1 MTTPSREIEL
11 KFLLDPATAE
21 AVLAA
26 LPTGKAVVKDMVATY
41 FDTAD
46 HWLRRNG
53 FGLRV
58 RRSGG
63 ERIQTLKAA
72 LGADGGRDEWEW
84 PVKSDVPDLAPLLAT
99 PAPVTADTEL
109 TPRFTVHTRR
119 TIRRI
124 FRGDSD
130 IELALD
136 DVLVAAGDH
145 RDAFVELEL
154 ELKSGP
160 PSALFDLARE
170 LAVVAPLRL
179 SSVTK
184 AERGFALVDGVDRG
198 RPRYAGPGLTA
209 DLTAARAF
217 QTLGAAC
224 LAHLC
229 ASAESLRATPGPEG
243 VHQLRVAVRRLRAGL
258 TTFKPVIA
266 EDERE
271 AVKQSLR
278 WLARELD
285 EARNLDVFIADVWRP
300 AARDHHEL
308 PGMTAF
314 GRALLAAQTRA
325 YERAATAIDSPR
337 FRTLTLETAAWLRT
351 GPWIADEATATARDL
366 PASDFAADALKR
378 RRKKILKAGR
388 RLADF
393 DRAARHRV
401 RIQAKILRYAA
412 EDLGGLFPDHPR
424 RAERFVESLKA
435 LQDGLGALN
444 DMAFSEDL
452 ARGVALTSSSP
463 DAAFAAGRLT
473 GERASDEAILLKA
486 AETAFAAFAEA
497 RPFW

>member
-11 KFLLDPATAE
+11 KFLLDAAAAE

-26 LPTGKAVVKDMVATY
+26 LPPGEPVVTDLVATY
-41 FDTAD
+41 FDTPD
-46 HWLRRNG
+46 HWLRQNG

-58 RRSGG
+58 RRSGK

-84 PVKSDVPDLAPLLAT
+84 PVKSDVPDLALLLAT

-109 TPRFTVHTRR
+109 IPRFTVRTRR

-124 FRGDSD
+124 RQGDSD

-136 DVLVAAGDH
+136 DAEVTAGDR

-154 ELKSGP
+154 EFKSGP

-170 LAVVAPLRL
+170 LAAIAPLRL

-198 RPRYAGPGLTA
+198 RPRYAGPRLTA

-229 ASAESLRATPGPEG
+229 ANAESLRDMPGPEG

-258 TTFKPVIA
+258 ATFKPLIA
-266 EDERE
+266 VDERE
-271 AVKQSLR
+271 AMKQSLR
-278 WLARELD
+278 WLAGELD
-285 EARNLDVFIADVWRP
+285 EARNLDVFIADFWRP
-300 AARDHHEL
+300 AARDHHDL
-308 PGMTAF
+308 PGMAAF
-314 GRALLAAQTRA
+314 GRALLTAQTRA
-325 YERAATAIDSPR
+325 YERAAKAIDSPR

-351 GPWIADEATATARDL
+351 GPWTADEATATARGG
-366 PASDFAADALKR
+366 PAPEFAADALKR
-378 RRKKILKAGR
+378 RRKKILKAGK
-388 RLADF
+388 RLADL
-393 DRAARHRV
+393 DRPTRHRV

-435 LQDGLGALN
+435 LQDALGALN
-444 DMAFSEDL
+444 DLAFGEDL
-452 ARGVALTSSSP
+452 ARGVALASDSA
-463 DAAFAAGRLT
+463 DAAFAVGRLT
-473 GERASDEAILLKA
+473 GERASDEAALLKA
-486 AETAFAAFAEA
+486 AEEAFKDFTEA